1 MREAKTLSLN
11 GMALR
16 VQLLIGLTAPLGLT
30 VLCWLLGGR
39 LAGSRRP
46 GFRMWNEAGF
56 WAMLIAAYVI
66 FALALAGSRFFD
78 RIDRDDPSPQLV
90 Q

>member
-1 MREAKTLSLN
+1 MREAKSLSLN

-16 VQLLIGLTAPLGLT
+16 AQLIIGLTGPLGLT
-30 VLCWLLGGR
+30 VLCWLLGR
-39 LAGSRRP
+39 RWAGPRRA
-46 GFRMWNEAGF
+46 GFRMWNDAGF

-66 FALALAGSRFFD
+66 FALALAGSRFFN
-78 RIDRDDPSPQLV
+78 RIDQTDPSPQLV

>member
-1 MREAKTLSLN
+1 
-11 GMALR
+11 MALHVR
-16 VQLLIGLTAPLGLT
+16 LLIGLTAPLGVT
-30 VLCWLLGGR
+30 VFCWLLGRR

-56 WAMLIAAYVI
+56 WAMLLAAYVI
-66 FALALAGSRFFD
+66 FALALAGSRFLN
-78 RIDRDDPSPQLV
+78 RIDSDDSSPQLV

>member
-1 MREAKTLSLN
+1 MS
-11 GMALR
+11 LR

-30 VLCWLLGGR
+30 VLCWLLGRR
-39 LAGSRRP
+39 LASSRRS
-46 GFRMWNEAGF
+46 GFRMWSDSGF
-56 WAMLIAAYVI
+56 WAMLLAAYVI
-66 FALALAGSRFFD
+66 FALALAGSRFFN

>member
-1 MREAKTLSLN
+1 
-11 GMALR
+11 MALR

-30 VLCWLLGGR
+30 VLCWLLGRR

-46 GFRMWNEAGF
+46 SFKMWNEAGF

-66 FALALAGSRFFD
+66 FALALAGNRFLN
-78 RIDRDDPSPQLV
+78 RIDQTDPSPQLV

>member
-1 MREAKTLSLN
+1 ME
-11 GMALR
+11 LR

-30 VLCWLLGGR
+30 ILCWLLGR
-39 LAGSRRP
+39 LLAGPRRP
-46 GFRMWNEAGF
+46 SFKMWNEAGF

-66 FALALAGSRFFD
+66 FALALAGSRFLN
-78 RIDRDDPSPQLV
+78 RIDQTDPSPQLV

>member
-1 MREAKTLSLN
+1 MS
-11 GMALR
+11 LR

-30 VLCWLLGGR
+30 VLCWLLGRR
-39 LAGSRRP
+39 LPGSRRS
-46 GFRMWNEAGF
+46 GFRMWNDPGF
-56 WAMLIAAYVI
+56 WAMLLAAYVI
-66 FALALAGSRFFD
+66 FALALAGSRFFN

>member
-1 MREAKTLSLN
+1 
-11 GMALR
+11 MALR
-16 VQLLIGLTAPLGLT
+16 VQLLIGLAAPLGLT
-30 VLCWLLGGR
+30 VLCWLLGRR

-46 GFRMWNEAGF
+46 GSRMWNEAGF

-66 FALALAGSRFFD
+66 FALALAGSRWLNRVD
-78 RIDRDDPSPQLV
+78 ETDPSPQLV